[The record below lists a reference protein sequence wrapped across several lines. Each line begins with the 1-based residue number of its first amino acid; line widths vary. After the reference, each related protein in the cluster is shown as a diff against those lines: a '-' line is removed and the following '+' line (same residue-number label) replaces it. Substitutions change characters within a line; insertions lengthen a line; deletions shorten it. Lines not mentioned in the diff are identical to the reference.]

1 MSYRYNFLRGK
12 TLNFLVLFL
21 GSVFL
26 FSILSYISPVYSA
39 QVTLAW
45 DANPDPNIAG
55 YRVYYGTSSRNY
67 SYHADVG
74 NQTGCTIANL
84 QNTMY
89 YFAATAYDA
98 GGQESTYSA
107 EVVYNPPSCSYSI
120 LPVSQSFPSSAAVGA
135 VNVATA
141 TGCNWTVINNSPSW
155 IILTSTSSATGPG
168 TVNYS
173 LAANTGTTSRTGT
186 LTIAG
191 QTYTVTQAA
200 AACSYSISP
209 ASASILSSGGTG
221 TVSVA
226 AGGNCS
232 WSASS
237 NASWIAITSVSG
249 NGSGTAAYSVD
260 PNTGIAN
267 RTGTITI
274 AGQTLTVTQSGTS
287 NASIVFAVNSGG
299 SQYTDKSGTAYKSDR
314 YYQGGNVRKTSSRI
328 AETSDDRLYQSERYG
343 NFTYSIPMAN
353 GNYLVT
359 LKFAEIYW
367 SSKGKRIF
375 DVYIEGTKVISGLD
389 IFAQVGK
396 YHPYGVSIPV
406 TVTDGKLDISF
417 SSVVD
422 NAKVSA
428 ILVQTR

>member
-1 MSYRYNFLRGK
+1 
-12 TLNFLVLFL
+12 LNFLTQFL
-21 GSVFL
+21 GTAFL
-26 FSILSYISPVYSA
+26 FSIFSFISPVYSA

-55 YRVYYGTSSRNY
+55 YRVYYGTSSRDY
-67 SYHADVG
+67 SFYADVG
-74 NQTGCTIANL
+74 NQTTCTIANL

-98 GGQESTYSA
+98 GGQQSPYSA
-107 EVVYNPPSCSYSI
+107 EVVYSPPSCSFSI
-120 LPVSQSFPSSAAVGA
+120 SPASQSFPSSPAVGA
-135 VNVATA
+135 VDVSTA
-141 TGCNWTVINNSPSW
+141 AGCNWTVTNNSPSW
-155 IILTSTSSATGPG
+155 VFLTSTSSATGPG

-173 LAANTGTTSRTGT
+173 LAANTGTNSRTGT

-200 AACSYSISP
+200 AACTYSISP

-226 AGGNCS
+226 AGGGCS

-237 NASWIAITSVSG
+237 NASWIAITPVSG
-249 NGSGTAAYSVD
+249 NGSGPVAYSVD
-260 PNTGIAN
+260 AN
-267 RTGTITI
+267 PGTASRTGTITI
-274 AGQTLTVTQSGTS
+274 AGQTLTVTQSGTPNGS
-287 NASIVFAVNSGG
+287 FVFALNCGG
-299 SQYTDKSGTAYKSDR
+299 SQYTSKTGTVYKSDR
-314 YYQGGNVRKTSSRI
+314 YYQGGRVWKTSSGI
-328 AETSDDRLYQSERYG
+328 AETSDDRLYRSERYG
-343 NFTYSIPMAN
+343 NFAYSIPMAN

-359 LKFAEIYW
+359 VKFAEIYW

-375 DVYIEGTKVISGLD
+375 DVYIEGEKVISGLD
-389 IFAQVGK
+389 IFARVGK
-396 YHPYGVSIPV
+396 YHPCDVSIPV

-417 SSVVD
+417 RTVAD